1 MTEIS
6 LNGKW
11 YIDYISDLPDHGT
24 DEPHLSDDRV
34 LFPVPGYFED
44 GMDIFRTTPIHSRL
58 KYNPLYTIQRY
69 PQAGYVPDMALAN
82 PVGLFAYT
90 RTFTV
95 DTVSDARLYIGG
107 AQNTVSAWVNGV
119 YLGKHEGYSSDFYF
133 EVSKN
138 ILINGKNTV
147 TLAVS
152 NNRLAGYMGRPV
164 SGLTSRAANECTG
177 GIYGDV
183 TLVLYSAGL
192 FDAYVTTSSDLSH
205 FTVHTDGAANFEK
218 TVTINKNTYVIP
230 AGKNSADIPTDGYS
244 LWSPDSPTLYTLTVS
259 AGSDTLLRRF
269 GIRALTVHGTRLYL
283 NGKPYFF
290 RGTCEHC
297 YHPLT
302 VHPTRDKAYYRA
314 VIKKLKELGFNS
326 MRFHTHVPMTEYIEA
341 ADELGL
347 IMEIETPNN
356 TSLAEWQDII
366 TMCRRYTAP
375 AVYSSGNEM
384 TIDEDYV
391 NHLRECAA
399 LVHTMTDSLFS
410 PMSAMRAI
418 EYHFKENEK
427 TVDTPF
433 KYNPERLA
441 VLSEFCDLYNS
452 YSLGLTSYKS
462 DTGDHETLDSR
473 NSVYKKPLLSHEICI
488 GGTYC
493 DLSLKDRYK
502 GHRIGDTELFT
513 SVEKHLEDKG
523 LLSRAPTYYKNSCM
537 WQADLRK
544 HCFETLRRCDSF
556 AGYDFLGDI
565 DTHWHTFGYCVGMMN
580 EFYELKHGETVENV
594 RRYNSDTVLLA
605 DLPRCINF
613 LSSQKLNIPI
623 SVSNYGEDIKK
634 GVLYITLRSDKRVYV
649 RKHVPV
655 TNVISGRITTLYT
668 LDISAPAVKTPEKL
682 TLYVTLAGGNTD
694 ADNKWDIYVFPRVR
708 IKKAPAPVTDCDA
721 MIKQLESGKDVVIFG
736 KGPFASLGA
745 TYQISVAG
753 RTVGNLATAIADH
766 PLMNC
771 FVHDGYC
778 GRQFREMLN
787 GGCSVPL
794 ESVPYEPIIELA
806 NTYKNALP
814 LAMMFEYR
822 VGRGRLFVCTL
833 DLKESDAGAVWL
845 KDRILGYVKSEDF
858 APKYKI
864 STNQLRALCGAVINE
879 GANDN
884 EAANKNDIT
893 AN

>member
-11 YIDYISDLPDHGT
+11 YIDYLSDSPITGI
-24 DEPHLSDDRV
+24 DEPCLSDDKV
-34 LFPVPGYFED
+34 KFPVPGYFED
-44 GMDIFRTTPIHSRL
+44 GMDIFRSTPIHARL
-58 KYNPLYTIQRY
+58 KYNPLYTLQRY
-69 PQAGYVPDMALAN
+69 PQAGYVPDMALPN
-82 PVGLFAYT
+82 PVGLFAYA
-90 RTFTV
+90 RTFTL

-107 AQNTVSAWVNGV
+107 AQNTTSAWVNGV

-133 EVSKN
+133 EISKDVLK
-138 ILINGKNTV
+138 IGKNTL

-183 TLVLYSAGL
+183 TLRLYSAGL
-192 FDAYVTTSSDLSH
+192 YDVYVTTASDLSH
-205 FTVHTDGAANFEK
+205 FTVHTDGAVDLEK
-218 TVTINKNTYVIP
+218 TITINKNTYTIP
-230 AGKNSADIPTDGYS
+230 AGKDSVDIPADGYS

-259 AGSDTLLRRF
+259 AGGDTLTRRF
-269 GIRALTVHGTRLYL
+269 GIRTLTAHGTRLYL
-283 NGKPYFF
+283 NKKPYFF

-302 VHPTRDKAYYRA
+302 VHPTRDMAYYRA
-314 VIKKLKELGFNS
+314 VIKKSKDLGFNS
-326 MRFHTHVPMTEYIEA
+326 MRFHTHVPTTEYIEA

-356 TSLAEWQDII
+356 TSLSEWRDII

-375 AVYSSGNEM
+375 AIYSSGNEM

-391 NHLRECAA
+391 NHLRECAG

-427 TVDTPF
+427 TVDVPF

-462 DTGDHETLDSR
+462 DSGDRETLDKR
-473 NSVYKKPLLSHEICI
+473 NAVYKKPLLSHEICI

-523 LLSRAPTYYKNSCM
+523 LLSRAPTYYKSSCL

-544 HCFETLRRCDSF
+544 HCFETLRLCDSF

-594 RRYNSDTVLLA
+594 RRYNADTVLLA
-605 DLPRCINF
+605 DLPRCISF
-613 LSSQKLNIPI
+613 LSSQKIRIPI

-634 GVLYITLRSDKRVYV
+634 GVLYVTLRSDKRVYA
-649 RKHVPV
+649 RKSVPV
-655 TNVISGRITTLYT
+655 ASVESGRITALYT
-668 LDISAPAVKTPEKL
+668 LDVTAPAIKSPEKL
-682 TLYVTLAGGNTD
+682 TLCVTLAGGNTD

-708 IKKAPAPVTDCDA
+708 AKKAPTPVTDCDT
-721 MIKQLESGKDVVIFG
+721 MIKRLESGGDVVIFG
-736 KGPFASLGA
+736 AGPFASLPS
-745 TYQISVAG
+745 TYQISIAG
-753 RTVGNLATAIADH
+753 RTVGNLATVITDH
-766 PLMNC
+766 PLMNG
-771 FVHDGYC
+771 FIHDGYC

-794 ESVPYEPIIELA
+794 EGVPYEPIIELA

-833 DLKESDAGAVWL
+833 DLKENDAGAVWL
-845 KDRILGYVKSEDF
+845 KDRILGYVKSEEF
-858 APKYKI
+858 APKHKI
-864 STNQLRALCGAVINE
+864 STSQLRALCGATVCE
-879 GANDN
+879 DVNDN

-893 AN
+893 MN